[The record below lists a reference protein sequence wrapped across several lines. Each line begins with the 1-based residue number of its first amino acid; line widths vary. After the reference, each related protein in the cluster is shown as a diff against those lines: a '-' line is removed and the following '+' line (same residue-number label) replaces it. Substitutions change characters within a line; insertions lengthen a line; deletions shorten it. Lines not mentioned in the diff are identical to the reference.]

1 MKYILLGSVF
11 PSCQINEI
19 LDNSIGDVQ
28 FAANYLQTKL
38 MNGFRANSD
47 EFLMFSAPAI
57 NHYPNGYKK
66 IIYKPAVKDEGDIH
80 YVKFNNVFGIR
91 NISRKKHIIKRVK
104 QMKLDLN
111 ERYVIISYSPSM
123 AYINAAVRLSKM
135 FKNSIT
141 ISLLPD
147 LPQFVSLSSR
157 KSLIYSTLKKI
168 DIASFSK
175 QIKKFDGYIFLT
187 DAMNEYIRCE
197 KQRYIVMEGVA
208 SNVLTNNH
216 CKPKQLIITY
226 CGTLHEKYGIKTL
239 VEAFEIVQRR
249 YKDSV
254 LNICGSGDC
263 DSFVKDKQLNNSG
276 IHFYGQVSHDFC
288 INIELSSSVL
298 VNPRGSSSDFTRY
311 SFPSKNIEFLETQIP
326 VVAFKLD
333 GIPNEYYPFIHF
345 PSKENACS
353 LAETIIRVFENDYL
367 YSSEYRTKLCNF
379 LKSKSEKSTANRI
392 GEFAK
397 KLFAMK

>member
-1 MKYILLGSVF
+1 
-11 PSCQINEI
+11 
-19 LDNSIGDVQ
+19 
-28 FAANYLQTKL
+28 

-57 NHYPNGYKK
+57 NHTLTAIK

-80 YVKFNNVFGIR
+80 YVKFNNVLNKKYIQ
-91 NISRKKHIIKRVK
+91 KKHIIKRVK

-276 IHFYGQVSHDFC
+276 IHFYGQVSH
-288 INIELSSSVL
+288 
-298 VNPRGSSSDFTRY
+298 
-311 SFPSKNIEFLETQIP
+311 
-326 VVAFKLD
+326 
-333 GIPNEYYPFIHF
+333 
-345 PSKENACS
+345 
-353 LAETIIRVFENDYL
+353 VFV
-367 YSSEYRTKLCNF
+367 
-379 LKSKSEKSTANRI
+379 
-392 GEFAK
+392 
-397 KLFAMK
+397 